1 MNNTRKSNEPDP
13 PSPHKTDAPSR
24 GDDMADAGSMDK
36 IRDILF
42 GHQSKDYEKRF
53 SKMENL
59 LAYLQKKRKKPL

>member
-1 MNNTRKSNEPDP
+1 M
-13 PSPHKTDAPSR
+13 

-42 GHQSKDYEKRF
+42 DHQSKDYEKLF

-59 LAYLQKKRKKPL
+59 LAYLQKTRKKPFES